1 MASTTSPPPPPPPGA
16 AAPKV
21 LSAPTAGTSAHTQNG
36 DADGTTILD
45 ELWRIFTYYTMHSN
59 AVTVPDLLKVNNLT
73 KLLTDTQIVV
83 DRTKMRKFELQIIQC
98 LRLMRPADY
107 DYRPTLMITFAEF
120 IKLLDPISLIVYPR
134 SKI

>member
-1 MASTTSPPPPPPPGA
+1 
-16 AAPKV
+16 
-21 LSAPTAGTSAHTQNG
+21 
-36 DADGTTILD
+36 
-45 ELWRIFTYYTMHSN
+45 MHSN
-59 AVTVPDLLKVNNLT
+59 AVTVPDLLKINNLT

-120 IKLLDPISLIVYPR
+120 IKLTSGLG
-134 SKI
+134 